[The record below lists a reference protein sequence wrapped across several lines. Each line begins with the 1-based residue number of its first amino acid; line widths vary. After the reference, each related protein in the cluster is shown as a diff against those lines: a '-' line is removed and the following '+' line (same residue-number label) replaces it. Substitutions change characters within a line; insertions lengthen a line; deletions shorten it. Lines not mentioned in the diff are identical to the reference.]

1 MRPKSVVLQS
11 REKLQVLEKKF
22 FLKKKNLPASR
33 YDLQNRARKLVSR
46 YLNFFNFKVLK
57 NCSSQ

>member
-11 REKLQVLEKKF
+11 QKELQVLEKNF
-22 FLKKKNLPASR
+22 WCR
-33 YDLQNRARKLVSR
+33 HDLQNGVRKIFLNKWVLR
-46 YLNFFNFKVLK
+46 YLSLGAFKVLK